1 MYIPRYL
8 FIISFSSLYH
18 LFFVSLSSIPVMSK
32 VHRGLNNARFP
43 KGQTNIINIQCVAF
57 IIVYVVRW
65 AGVAQLV
72 YRLAKGW
79 RVRGSIPGGD
89 EILRICPDLS
99 WVPPSPCIMRTGS
112 FPG

>member
-1 MYIPRYL
+1 
-8 FIISFSSLYH
+8 
-18 LFFVSLSSIPVMSK
+18 MSK

-65 AGVAQLV
+65 AGVAQSV

-79 RVRGSIPGGD
+79 RVRGSIPGGGRD
-89 EILRICPDLS
+89 FTHLS
-99 WVPPSPCIMRTGS
+99 RPVLGPTQPLYHAYRV
-112 FPG
+112 FPRLKSGRD